1 MNDYL
6 QKLYDH
12 YESRL
17 ASKGY
22 NRTQY
27 LKWVQAFLEY
37 CEGSDFKTEANF
49 QDEDAVRAKI
59 QAYFIKLKRGYGDG
73 SLGTIWSILRAF
85 FNRNHL
91 EWPFGKGE
99 APSQAEDKKQHPA
112 LDPGL
117 VNEIILAVRQK
128 GSPEEQA
135 FLALSSTYGLRR
147 GELLALTPEEFKIKD
162 RTIYVA
168 TLKHGRARSH
178 LIPEVI
184 VPYLEGYD
192 FSRKISRS
200 SLAILWYKI
209 EDKAGLVHYPRVGF
223 HSIRRTLNTCLEQHF
238 GEVQIKTF
246 LRHKGGSDM
255 TMAYTATKFITREGS
270 TNKLAAVLSD
280 LDKRVF
286 EVHPFLPA
294 WRET

>member
-1 MNDYL
+1 MNEYL

-17 ASKGY
+17 ASKGF

-27 LKWVQAFLEY
+27 LKWVKAFLEY
-37 CEGSDFKTEANF
+37 CEGSDFKAEANF
-49 QDEDAVRAKI
+49 QDEDAVRSKI
-59 QAYFIKLKRGYGDG
+59 QEYFVKLKRQYGDG

-99 APSQAEDKKQHPA
+99 APSQSEDKKQHPA
-112 LDPGL
+112 LDPEL
-117 VNEIILAVRQK
+117 VKEIILAVREK

-135 FLALSSTYGLRR
+135 FLALSTTYGLRR
-147 GELLALTPEEFKIKD
+147 GELLALTPEEFKLKD
-162 RTIYVA
+162 RIIYVA

-178 LIPEVI
+178 LIPEEI
-184 VPYLEGYD
+184 IPYLEGYD
-192 FSRKISRS
+192 FSQRISLS
-200 SLAILWYKI
+200 TLAILWYKI
-209 EDKAGLVHYPRVGF
+209 EDKAGLTHYPRVGF
-223 HSIRRTLNTCLEQHF
+223 HSIRRTLNTVLERDF
-238 GEVQIKTF
+238 KGEEIKTF
-246 LRHKGGSDM
+246 LRHKSGNDM
-255 TMAYTATKFITREGS
+255 TMAYTATKFITREGA

-294 WRET
+294 WWE